1 MIRITETVKHLL
13 IINVLIFIATMY
25 VFPGL
30 PEVNPFFTFL
40 KNFQEKGAL
49 YYPGSR
55 FFHWY
60 QLITHMFLHG
70 NFSHLFFN
78 MFALRSEEHTSE
90 LQSRGHLV
98 CRLLLEQKNCNL
110 RSLPPHD
117 CIP

>member
-78 MFALRSEEHTSE
+78 MFALYMFGSA
-90 LQSRGHLV
+90 
-98 CRLLLEQKNCNL
+98 LESQWGDRKSTRRN
-110 RSLPPHD
+110 SSHVA
-117 CIP
+117 ISYSVFF

>member
-40 KNFQEKGAL
+40 KNFQERGAL

-55 FFHWY
+55 FLHWY
-60 QLITHMFLHG
+60 QLITHMFLYENFG
-70 NFSHLFFN
+70 NLFFI
-78 MFALRSEEHTSE
+78 MFVMYIFVSE
-90 LQSRGHLV
+90 L
-98 CRLLLEQKNCNL
+98 
-110 RSLPPHD
+110 D
-117 CIP
+117 CFLCFIGFCYFFYR